1 MQEYL
6 TAKQVWEL
14 ERDAMIQAATPET
27 LNDVTRNLSH
37 ITALREAQLAAKY
50 VGSRARVLS
59 YHPPVSWV
67 HGYQESLR
75 IPARRER
82 CSP

>member
-37 ITALREAQLAAKY
+37 ITAIREAQLAAKY
-50 VGSRARVLS
+50 ADAVVG
-59 YHPPVSWV
+59 
-67 HGYQESLR
+67 G
-75 IPARRER
+75 
-82 CSP
+82 